1 MWWTIDILPKPKELE
16 RMKKFVLLCLILC
29 MIIQFLGVMPA
40 GATSDVNLYTQDSAG
55 STMELEIGDCIGVQ
69 FNASSDFGFVS
80 MDVKKVYRP
89 AINIA
94 GVRLSLYA
102 WNTSYE
108 QTISENPI
116 ATKEYTEIQ
125 GNSVFA
131 EF

>member
-1 MWWTIDILPKPKELE
+1 
-16 RMKKFVLLCLILC
+16 MKKFVLLCLILC

-89 AINIA
+89 AK
-94 GVRLSLYA
+94 RQEKTERK
-102 WNTSYE
+102 NTH
-108 QTISENPI
+108 
-116 ATKEYTEIQ
+116 A
-125 GNSVFA
+125 
-131 EF
+131 